1 MKHPF
6 SLQRRNDRKHHH
18 TFLILYPLL
27 FFVLLTAW
35 LPMRAQT
42 DTIVLNKAVVT
53 GSRIATDQRHQPMT
67 VSVVTREQ
75 LTADFRSSVLPTLC
89 EQVPGLF
96 VTSRGLLG
104 YGVSTGAAGTMK
116 VRGVGG
122 MAQMLVL
129 VDGLPQYAGLYG
141 HPIPD
146 SYQTQMAEQVEVL
159 RGPAGLIYGS
169 NAMGGVMNIVTRKAA
184 ADGVEGQAQLSWGS
198 YGTLK
203 SEFATRFKAGRL
215 SGVGGVNYG
224 RTDGHRSNSEFE
236 ESSAFLKLGYELS
249 DHWNL
254 DAMGNLNW
262 FAASNPGPV
271 AAPLVDNDSRILR
284 GIAGIG
290 LTNHYDRTDGALR
303 GYMSWGHHHINDGHT
318 VAAPSQEKLYLHN
331 DLQAGV
337 SVYQS
342 YRFFEGNAVTLG
354 ADWQHFG
361 GHAWNRVIA
370 TGSETD
376 LADRTEDDL
385 AGYLDI
391 RQDAADWLT
400 LDAGARVD
408 HHTQAGTEFVPQG
421 GLIFHLPAEAELHAT
436 VSKGFRNPTLREL
449 YMYPP
454 QNAGLRP
461 ERLWNYELGYRQRFL
476 HNRLKIGAN
485 LFYLEADNL
494 ITTAMINGRPRN
506 VNTGEA
512 QNWGFEIETGY
523 RFSPYLEVNANYSF
537 LHMKHAV
544 EAAPEHKAFVEAR
557 YRNNR
562 WGWGTSLQYVAGL
575 HTVAAA
581 DRRLPPLEPHRLLSA
596 HRTLAT
602 LCERR
607 KPPGAALRNQRRIPP
622 ATGNRNGRIPR
633 QLLRPNKNS
642 FTSSYLKQDHRC

>member
-1 MKHPF
+1 MKHPY

-18 TFLILYPLL
+18 SFLILYPLL

-53 GSRIATDQRHQPMT
+53 GSRMATDQRHQPMT

-146 SYQTQMAEQVEVL
+146 TYQTQMAEKVEVL

-169 NAMGGVMNIVTRKAA
+169 NAMGGVMNIITRKPST
-184 ADGVEGQAQLSWGS
+184 DGVDGQAQLSWGS

-224 RTDGHRSNSEFE
+224 RTDGHRTNAEFE

-318 VAAPSQEKLYLHN
+318 AAAAPQTKLYLHN
-331 DLQAGV
+331 DLQAGL
-337 SVYQS
+337 SVYQT
-342 YRFFEGNAVTLG
+342 YRFFKGNAVTLG

-370 TGSETD
+370 TGLETD

-421 GLIFHLPAEAELHAT
+421 GLIFHLPDEAELHAT

-454 QNAGLRP
+454 QNADLRP

-494 ITTAMINGRPRN
+494 ITTRMVDGRPRN
-506 VNTGEA
+506 VNAGEA
-512 QNWGFEIETGY
+512 RNWGVEIETGY
-523 RFSPYLEVNANYSF
+523 RFSPRLEVNANYSF
-537 LHMKHAV
+537 LHMKNPV
-544 EAAPEHKAFVEAR
+544 EAAPEHKAFLEAR

-581 DRRLPPLEPHRLLSA
+581 DQTEDFLLWNLTASYQLTEPLQLFVRGENLLAQRYEINAGFPLPR
-596 HRTLAT
+596 AT
-602 LCERR
+602 VMGGFRV
-607 KPPGAALRNQRRIPP
+607 N
-622 ATGNRNGRIPR
+622 
-633 QLLRPNKNS
+633 
-642 FTSSYLKQDHRC
+642 F